1 MFHNFAAEWEKERL
15 NSADSDLGIDRR
27 PLSVDLKDREC
38 VFEICLNKFDI

>member
-1 MFHNFAAEWEKERL
+1 MFHNFAAEWEKERP

-38 VFEICLNKFDI
+38 VFETCLDKFDI